1 MAGNAFQLTLEMIP
15 EPARSV
21 ARDAG
26 IPPNRLP
33 FWWAAFSLGQ
43 QYPAGGSMAPPQI
56 AVKPPV
62 ASKGLATA
70 PYPTYGE
77 MEALRTPVE
86 PVEGE
91 PEEES
96 SGDGEPQWITGIID
110 RAHTFF
116 CDKEVTRAQ
125 VEEVLRAN
133 KEFKNWTERKESP
146 SMRVID
152 MTLASVMEKA
162 RLKKMEMSESKFE
175 Q

>member
-1 MAGNAFQLTLEMIP
+1 MAGNAFQITLEMIP

-43 QYPAGGSMAPPQI
+43 QYPIGGGAMSPQS
-56 AVKPPV
+56 AAKPPV
-62 ASKGLATA
+62 RPKGLAAA
-70 PYPTYGE
+70 PYPTQGE
-77 MEALRTPVE
+77 IEALRTPEE

-91 PEEES
+91 SEEEQ
-96 SGDGEPQWITGIID
+96 GAEGEPQWVAGIID
-110 RAHTFF
+110 RAHAFF

-146 SMRVID
+146 SMRIID
-152 MTLASVMEKA
+152 MTLSSIMEKA
-162 RLKKMEMSESKFE
+162 RLKKVAMAESKFE